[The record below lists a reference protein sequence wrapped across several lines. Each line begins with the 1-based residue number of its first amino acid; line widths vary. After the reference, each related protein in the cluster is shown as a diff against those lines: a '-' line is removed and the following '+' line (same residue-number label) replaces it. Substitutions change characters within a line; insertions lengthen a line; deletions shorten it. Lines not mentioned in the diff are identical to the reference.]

1 MSRPTTKT
9 TSQALLC
16 ILYLLLVAKIGQHKK
31 WQIIIAKNNWILR
44 GKADSTETNS
54 NLRIQVTVICILNR
68 FNFSETNEE
77 TEYPIQ
83 KLLSSRGDVKPPKP
97 LANQTLVLVMKWLQI
112 NFCTIQG
119 SKSEHH
125 SSPDSYVKSDLL
137 LNSTPNWQSNI
148 ENPRPKWYK
157 QWNSES
163 HTKQQQHNNN
173 TQHIQ
178 WPQHKKDQSL
188 KCPHKI
194 LGIVCC
200 KSIKLP

>member
-31 WQIIIAKNNWILR
+31 WQVIIAKNNWILR

-68 FNFSETNEE
+68 FNFWETNEE

-97 LANQTLVLVMKWLQI
+97 LANQTLVLNHEMASNKFLYNTRLEVWTSFITWFLCQIWLIAKQHSKLAKQHWKPKTQMIQTMKFW
-112 NFCTIQG
+112 
-119 SKSEHH
+119 K
-125 SSPDSYVKSDLL
+125 
-137 LNSTPNWQSNI
+137 
-148 ENPRPKWYK
+148 
-157 QWNSES
+157 
-163 HTKQQQHNNN
+163 
-173 TQHIQ
+173 
-178 WPQHKKDQSL
+178 
-188 KCPHKI
+188 PHKTTAAQ
-194 LGIVCC
+194 
-200 KSIKLP
+200 